1 VEKEG
6 KTERYLIGTVAALPQ
21 GPRRILFSAY
31 TEMNDRNEARG
42 TSDGIWR
49 SMLSLWGAVS
59 LYCNGEPVAIPVLG
73 GGQARISQ
81 ILPAQDSI
89 RFIAFSFMLAS
100 RRERVCD
107 ELRIVV
113 RPSEYEKLD
122 RLELQ
127 AFLDSLEMS

>member
-1 VEKEG
+1 
-6 KTERYLIGTVAALPQ
+6 
-21 GPRRILFSAY
+21 
-31 TEMNDRNEARG
+31 
-42 TSDGIWR
+42 
-49 SMLSLWGAVS
+49 
-59 LYCNGEPVAIPVLG
+59 
-73 GGQARISQ
+73 
-81 ILPAQDSI
+81 
-89 RFIAFSFMLAS
+89 MLAS